1 MDILLK
7 VAVVLMVG
15 ILGGRIAKIFK
26 MPNVTGYL
34 IAGLFIGP
42 SFLKFITEYDIHSMN
57 VINELALA
65 TIAFSIGSEFILKDM
80 MKVGKSI
87 FIITLAET
95 IGAVFI
101 VFSVVFFIFKQDFA
115 FSIILAS
122 MSAATAPAATIMVI
136 RQFRAHGPLTRT
148 ILPVV
153 ALDDVAGI
161 MIFGIAMSLA
171 KITTGISEYS
181 FWQMISQPVIEIV
194 GSVALGLV
202 FGALLTFIGK
212 KAINKEELLAM
223 SLAVIGGAT
232 GLSNLLNLSPLLTCI
247 VIGTT
252 LVNLMHNSKRVFSI
266 TQDFTSPVYLLFFTL
281 AGASL
286 DIKILAQVG
295 ALGIGYILARA
306 SGKILGAWVGAKAVK
321 ADEAVV
327 KYLGLSLLP
336 QGGISIGLSI
346 IVRRE
351 LPQYSVAII
360 TIIMFSVLIY
370 EVFGPIFAKIAI
382 QKAGEINGLD
392 NVYSGKEKKNKKL
405 AYN

>member
-1 MDILLK
+1 LDILLK
-7 VAVVLMVG
+7 IAVVLMVG

-26 MPNVTGYL
+26 LPNVTGYL
-34 IAGLFIGP
+34 VAGLFIGP
-42 SFLKFITEYDIHSMN
+42 SFLKFITEHDMNSMG

-101 VFSVVFFIFKQDFA
+101 VFSVMFFIFKQDFA

-171 KITTGISEYS
+171 KITTGISQYS
-181 FWQMISQPVIEIV
+181 FWQMISQPIIEIV
-194 GSVALGLV
+194 GSAGLGLV
-202 FGALLTFIGK
+202 LGVLLAFIGK
-212 KAINKEELLAM
+212 KAISKEELLAM
-223 SLAVIGGAT
+223 TLAVIGGAT
-232 GLSNLLNLSPLLTCI
+232 GLANLLNLSPLLTCI
-247 VIGTT
+247 MIGAT

-295 ALGIGYILARA
+295 VLGIGYILARA
-306 SGKILGAWVGAKAVK
+306 SGKILGAWIGAKAVK

-351 LPQYSVAII
+351 LPQYSVGII

-392 NVYSGKEKKNKKL
+392 NVYDTKEKKKKQL

>member
-7 VAVVLMVG
+7 IAILLIVG
-15 ILGGRIAKIFK
+15 ILGGRLAKLFK
-26 MPNVTGYL
+26 LPNVTGYL
-34 IAGLFIGP
+34 VAGLFIGP
-42 SFLKFITEYDIHSMN
+42 SLFNFIGEHDVQSMN

-65 TIAFSIGSEFILKDM
+65 TIAFSIGSEFVIKDM

-87 FIITLAET
+87 FIITLAEVV
-95 IGAVFI
+95 GAVFV
-101 VFSVVFFIFKQDFA
+101 VFSVMYFIFNQDFA

-136 RQFRAHGPLTRT
+136 RQFRAYGPLTKT

-153 ALDDVAGI
+153 ALDDVLGI
-161 MIFGIAMSLA
+161 MIFGVALSLA
-171 KITTGISEYS
+171 KITSGVSQYS
-181 FWQMISQPVIEIV
+181 LWQVVGQPLIEIV
-194 GSVALGLV
+194 GSAGLGFVLGV
-202 FGALLTFIGK
+202 ILTYMAK
-212 KAINKEELLAM
+212 KSINKEELLAM
-223 SLAVIGGAT
+223 ILAIIGAAT
-232 GLSNLLNLSPLLTCI
+232 GLANLLNLSPLLTCI

-252 LVNLMHNSKRVFSI
+252 IVNLMHNSKRVFSL

-286 DIKILAQVG
+286 DIKVLAQVG
-295 ALGIGYILARA
+295 MLGIGYIFARA
-306 SGKILGAWVGAKAVK
+306 LGKILGSWIGAKSVN
-321 ADEAVV
+321 ADEAIV

-346 IVRRE
+346 IVRQE
-351 LPQYSVAII
+351 LPQYSVAIV

-370 EVFGPIFAKIAI
+370 EVLGPVFAKIAI
-382 QKAGEINGLD
+382 GKAGEINGLD
-392 NVYSGKEKKNKKL
+392 HKHKKKQDNKKEL